1 MKMILKL
8 NAGEALVALHNGSL
22 KGMLEIGADETYP
35 VKQAVEEA
43 QLKELKKVGA
53 ETPVTAGAVTTP
65 AVVKTDPTA
74 VVTPAV
80 SASAAPA
87 PAAPVPSSAPAAPA
101 PAEPAPAPSYSID
114 DIQKAAVALVNK
126 GKMTELQALL
136 QEFNVSAIT
145 QLGDDPQVRAAF
157 MTRIGEIG
165 GKA

>member
-22 KGMLEIGADETYP
+22 KGMLEIGADETSP

-43 QLKELKKVGA
+43 QLKELKEYEAKAHV
-53 ETPVTAGAVTTP
+53 GAVTTP
-65 AVVKTDPTA
+65 YVIKGDPSA

-87 PAAPVPSSAPAAPA
+87 PAAPAPSSAPAAPA

-126 GKMTELQALL
+126 GKMAELQALL

-157 MTRIGEIG
+157 MNRIGEIG